1 MEFTPASF
9 SAFVGYE
16 IVPIH
21 PDDVFTA
28 CTLSGAPP
36 SGLSFDATT
45 CTISGIPTAPL
56 SETQYT
62 MTSTKDGQTY
72 EGSFHLTVVSCSG
85 TVVKVI
91 RTYKSDAYKEWF
103 TIKDKETQQ
112 VVMRVNGNSGQ
123 ENNKE
128 WTGWLCMNGVYEIE
142 VGSTSMKYWTQDS
155 FLYLKAL
162 LNGGEYETIA
172 RIRYS
177 EKQGF
182 PTSYKVNV
190 KWSVAP
196 HSQWFY
202 KMGEVPANWYGLDT
216 AGWTTGSM
224 GSFPTSTNSIQLY
237 KKTFNVASLTDVA
250 GFVISLR
257 YQYGCVIY
265 LNGHEVFRNG
275 VTGELSTSSSS
286 SNDYTSI
293 NYHQVSLP
301 VKTIATDDTP
311 AVNYLIQGEN
321 RIAIA
326 IVAQTASQTASM
338 FDCAVRL
345 MGKTNARVFDYD
357 KPEKDKH
364 YKNIG
369 NADKIA
375 EQYSATN
382 VFPQGEGNNYWTI
395 AFSNDRR
402 EWISAVTVYLW
413 TFSGQTVF
421 PRVGQFVVKARNS
434 DSEDWTTIK
443 AVTGLL
449 WDSVYENKKIILGN
463 DKSYNQ
469 YRFENFASGDP
480 TNPSWK
486 FNTLDLTCD
495 AIPTSI
501 PELTYPTSPTLTKDI
516 AMTDLYPSMNAT
528 NYYDFTIV
536 PALPTGLVLDQYNGK
551 ISGIPAQ
558 AQSATTHTITAKK
571 YGGGSSSTTMEIS
584 VDTCSGDKS
593 LVTLTICMDHWNILS
608 SYKVFRGKTA
618 SGNAVQSGDTFTTD
632 VMNYGNFCLDH
643 DIYTLVLNGKGQSQ
657 ESTRWFLSIDNGDMV
672 FETGQIPEDSNAVST
687 TFSSLLPF
695 QIDYSDWKLFNSA
708 QAVADNWKS
717 GSFDDS
723 AWTTVKA
730 AAMGNHQS
738 TTAYIR
744 HEVTIP
750 SLDDYH
756 VLNVRMKY
764 TGGVVA
770 YFNGHI
776 VARFNL
782 EESFDATTEALSVHD
797 ATAFSKFHIILPL
810 VDAATDNAMA
820 FEIHR
825 TAEENAI
832 VFDASGMFGVNECSI
847 AVDSYS
853 STETYNLYFSYVAY
867 DLLSLTPNKGYAT
880 LHEGSYVSWT
890 VENLEGSVFNSFGI
904 EANNR
909 AWSKFNL
916 NGRWKDSEEYTLLST
931 TPGEYL
937 NKKRRNQWSMTLG
950 FAGFKHLKYELIERK
965 GNEPNVV
972 ALMTQYCVPSGTGVC
987 PADGKYPSV
996 KNGEKS
1002 VVQCPRLTRGYKY
1015 RQCTNGVLGSD
1026 ITDMCV
1032 YDAPTDLAYPESSY
1046 PFYAG
1051 VDFSSGTPTYEG
1063 YIDSFDVTEG
1073 TLPAGLTLDAT
1084 TGVISG
1090 KATSTACADGCSVT
1104 ITGSNPGGSATVS
1117 LTFTVLPP
1125 SIEYPTVGAG
1135 VHVVMG
1141 VPTSL
1146 SPVITPSPSP
1156 FTSFEITGLPAGLTP
1171 DSETGIITGTASGGK
1186 QSVEVTVKGFL
1197 DDTNFLSFPFTL
1209 FVHDHNSASVLV
1221 PEGSSPSHILHLRAR
1236 AAIASGALYLDSA
1249 YSAETLALTDL
1260 SMDAKEVKGVY
1271 AALPDPIYFIQ
1282 ASNLDIV
1289 VLKDVNPV
1297 VAFIGE
1303 DNVEAHFNTTSVCEE
1318 SLDVECDIV
1327 KGSNVIVK
1335 EVDAESG
1342 NTFSEP
1348 AIIPLDRA
1356 KSYEM

>member
-1 MEFTPASF
+1 
-9 SAFVGYE
+9 
-16 IVPIH
+16 
-21 PDDVFTA
+21 
-28 CTLSGAPP
+28 
-36 SGLSFDATT
+36 
-45 CTISGIPTAPL
+45 
-56 SETQYT
+56 
-62 MTSTKDGQTY
+62 MTSTKDGQDY
-72 EGSFHLTVVSCSG
+72 EGSFHLTVVPCYG
-85 TVVKVI
+85 TVVKAL
-91 RTYKSDAYKEWF
+91 RTYKSGANEEWF
-103 TIKDKETQQ
+103 KIPSWFNTNTVGQKDNTDWSEE
-112 VVMRVNGNSGQ
+112 RCL
-123 ENNKE
+123 
-128 WTGWLCMNGVYEIE
+128 TGSQYTVT
-142 VGSTSMKYWTQDS
+142 VGSNGKVYGGKPKKLWAPGS

-172 RIRYS
+172 RIHYS

-196 HSQWFY
+196 HSQWLY
-202 KMGEVPANWYGLDT
+202 KMGEVPANWYGSDT

-237 KKTFNVASLTDVA
+237 KKTFNVESLTDVA

-311 AVNYLIQGEN
+311 AVNYLAGSN
-321 RIAIA
+321 TIAIA

-357 KPEKDKH
+357 EPEEDKH
-364 YKNIG
+364 YKNII

-375 EQYSATN
+375 EQYSGTN
-382 VFPQGEGNNYWTI
+382 VLRQGEGNNYWTI

-402 EWISAVTVYLW
+402 EWISAVTVYLY
-413 TFSGQTVF
+413 TLSGQTVF

-480 TNPSWK
+480 TNPSWM

-501 PELTYPTSPTLTKDI
+501 PELTYPTSPTITKDI

-571 YGGGSSSTTMEIS
+571 YGGGSSTTTIEIT

-593 LVTLTICMDHWNILS
+593 LITLGVFMSNWLTMS
-608 SYKVFRGKTA
+608 SFKLYRGKTA
-618 SGNAVQSGDTFTTD
+618 SGDVVESSETFEKN
-632 VMNYGNFCLDH
+632 VVNYGYFCLTPDL
-643 DIYTLVLNGKGQSQ
+643 YTVALNGKGQSQ
-657 ESTRWFLSIDNGDMV
+657 ETTTWYLMIDGGDMV
-672 FETGQIPEDSNAVST
+672 FEMGEIPNGAFSMST
-687 TFSSLLPF
+687 SFSSLLPF
-695 QIDYSDWKLFNSA
+695 QIDYSDWKVFNSA
-708 QAVADNWKS
+708 EAVAEDWT
-717 GSFDDS
+717 GVDFDDS
-723 AWTTVKA
+723 DWTSVKA
-730 AAMGNHQS
+730 AAMGNHAS

-750 SLDDYH
+750 SIDDYH
-756 VLNVRMKY
+756 VLNVRMRY
-764 TGGVVA
+764 AGGVVA

-782 EESFDATTEALSVHD
+782 DEDFDASSEALNEHD

-810 VDAATDNAMA
+810 VEAVTGKNMMA

-825 TAEENAI
+825 AAGENAI
-832 VFDASGMFGVNECSI
+832 VFDATGVFGVNDCSI
-847 AVDSYS
+847 TVDSYS
-853 STETYNLYFSYVAY
+853 SSEIDPTSSLFRTTVDN
-867 DLLSLTPNKGYAT
+867 LLSLNPTDGFVRVKTGMS
-880 LHEGSYVSWT
+880 LSWV
-890 VENLEGSVFNSFGI
+890 VENQEGSVFNSFAFQAHFGY
-904 EANNR
+904 
-909 AWSKFNL
+909 KYDFTV
-916 NGRWKDSEEYTLLST
+916 NGRWDAEEEYTTLLT
-931 TPGEYL
+931 VPE
-937 NKKRRNQWSMTLG
+937 QSMTG
-950 FAGFKHLKYELIERK
+950 KARNVWSATMGYAGFTQFKYEVGTVSGSGSPYVLSYF
-965 GNEPNVV
+965 
-972 ALMTQYCVPSGTGVC
+972 TQYCVPSGTGVC
-987 PADGKYPSV
+987 PADGEYPSV

-1002 VVQCPRLTRGYKY
+1002 VVKCPRFSHGYKY

-1026 ITDMCV
+1026 ITDLCV
-1032 YDAPTDLAYPESSY
+1032 YAPTDLTYSQSSY
-1046 PFYAG
+1046 TIFSG

-1063 YIDSFDVTEG
+1063 YIASFAVTEG

-1090 KATSTACADGCSVT
+1090 KATNNDCADGCSVT
-1104 ITGSNPGGSATVS
+1104 ITGSNPGGSTTVS

-1125 SIEYPTVGAG
+1125 SIAYPIVGAG

-1156 FTSFEITGLPAGLTP
+1156 FTSFEITGLPEGLTP
-1171 DSETGIITGTASGGK
+1171 DSATGVITGRASGGK

-1197 DDTNFLSFPFTL
+1197 DDTNSLSFPFTL
-1209 FVHDHNSASVLV
+1209 FVHDHNSASALV

-1327 KGSNVIVK
+1327 VGNSVTLK
-1335 EVDAESG
+1335 EVDVESDSV
-1342 NTFSEP
+1342 FSNSE
-1348 AIIPLDRA
+1348 IISLDRA

>member
-1 MEFTPASF
+1 M
-9 SAFVGYE
+9 
-16 IVPIH
+16 
-21 PDDVFTA
+21 
-28 CTLSGAPP
+28 SGALP

-91 RTYKSDAYKEWF
+91 RTYKSNAYKEWF
-103 TIKDKETQQ
+103 TIKDKATQQ
-112 VVMRVNGNSGQ
+112 VVMSVEVNSGQ
-123 ENNKE
+123 ENNKK

-142 VGSTSMKYWTQDS
+142 VGSTSMKYWTQGS

-162 LNGGEYETIA
+162 LNRGEYETIA
-172 RIRYS
+172 RIHYS
-177 EKQGF
+177 EIQGF
-182 PTSYKVNV
+182 PTSYEVNV

-196 HSQWFY
+196 HSQWSY
-202 KMGEVPANWYGLDT
+202 KRNEVPTDWYGWETSD
-216 AGWTTGSM
+216 WTESTM
-224 GSFPTSTNSIQLY
+224 GSYPAATNQIQLY

-257 YQYGCVIY
+257 YLYGCVIY
-265 LNGHEVFRNG
+265 MNGHEALRNG
-275 VTGELSTSSSS
+275 VTGDVTTSSLS
-286 SNDYTSI
+286 SNAYPSLI
-293 NYHQVSLP
+293 YHQISLP
-301 VKTIATDDTP
+301 VKTVGTDDTL

-321 RIAIA
+321 TIAIA

-357 KPEKDKH
+357 EPEEDKH

-369 NADKIA
+369 SNAKSIA
-375 EQYSATN
+375 EQYTN
-382 VFPQGEGNNYWTI
+382 YVWGTDERENYWTI

-402 EWISAVTVYLW
+402 EWISAVTVYLFY
-413 TFSGQTVF
+413 TSYQPVF
-421 PRVGQFVVKARNS
+421 ERVGQFVVKARNS
-434 DSEDWTTIK
+434 DSEEWTTIK
-443 AVTGLL
+443 EVTGLT
-449 WDSVYENKKIILGN
+449 WNHVGENKRIWLGN
-463 DKSYNQ
+463 DKPYNQ
-469 YRFENFASGDP
+469 YRFANFASGDP
-480 TNPSWK
+480 INPKWVFS
-486 FNTLDLTCD
+486 TLDLTAD
-495 AIPTSI
+495 AIPAAI
-501 PELTYPTSPTLTKDI
+501 PELVYSAPPTITKDI
-516 AMTDLYPSMNAT
+516 AMTDLYPSVDAT
-528 NYYDFTIV
+528 YYYDFTIE
-536 PALPTGLVLDQYNGK
+536 PALPTGLVLDQYSGK
-551 ISGIPAQ
+551 IWGIPTR
-558 AQSATTHTITAKK
+558 AQSATTHTIMAKK
-571 YGGGSSSTTMEIS
+571 YGGGDSTTTMEIT
-584 VDTCSGDKS
+584 VGTCSGNKS
-593 LVTLTICMDHWNILS
+593 LITLALYVSKLSQLS
-608 SYKVFRGKTA
+608 SYKVFRGKTTN
-618 SGNAVQSGDTFTTD
+618 GDAVQSASVFETE
-632 VMNYGNFCLDH
+632 VLNYGYFCLDH
-643 DIYTLVLNGKGQSQ
+643 DVYTLVLNGKGNGRDA
-657 ESTRWFLSIDNGDMV
+657 TRWYLSIDGGDMV
-672 FETGQIPEDSNAVST
+672 FEMGQIPEDSSVVST

-695 QIDYSDWKLFNSA
+695 QIDYSDWKLFNRID
-708 QAVADNWKS
+708 AVVDNWN
-717 GSFDDS
+717 GVDFDDS
-723 AWTTVKA
+723 GWDTKKA
-730 AAMGNHQS
+730 AEFGNHAG
-738 TTAYIR
+738 TIAYIR
-744 HEVTIP
+744 HEVSIP
-750 SLDDYH
+750 SIEDYH

-764 TGGVVA
+764 AGGVVA

-782 EESFDATTEALSVHD
+782 KESFDASTVAFVIHD
-797 ATAFSKFHIILPL
+797 ATAFSKFHVILPL
-810 VDAATDNAMA
+810 VDAVSGKNVIA

-825 TAEENAI
+825 AAGVEAI
-832 VFDASGMFGVNECSI
+832 VFDATGVFGVNECSI
-847 AVDSYS
+847 TVDSYS
-853 STETYNLYFSYVAY
+853 STGMYNHGLNYFLTKEG
-867 DLLSLTPNKGYAT
+867 LLNLTPRYGYLYLQQNFSIAW
-880 LHEGSYVSWT
+880 V
-890 VENLEGSVFNSFGI
+890 VENLEGSLFNSFGI
-904 EANNR
+904 EVKDSGA
-909 AWSKFNL
+909 AQFSLK
-916 NGRWKDSEEYTLLST
+916 GRWSES
-931 TPGEYL
+931 GEYDIGTTSIETL
-937 NKKRRNQWSMTLG
+937 KNKHRTKWAMTLG
-950 FAGFKHLKYELIERK
+950 YAGFKHLELK
-965 GNEPNVV
+965 QTGGNSPSVI
-972 ALMTQYCVPSGTGVC
+972 AFMTQYCVPPASGVC
-987 PADGKYPSV
+987 PANGIYPSV

-1002 VVQCPRLTRGYKY
+1002 VVKCPRFSHGYKY

-1026 ITDMCV
+1026 VTDLCE

-1046 PFYAG
+1046 PVYTG

-1063 YIDSFDVTEG
+1063 YIASFAVTEG

-1125 SIEYPTVGAG
+1125 SIAYPIVGAG

-1141 VPTSL
+1141 VPATII
-1146 SPVITPSPSP
+1146 PVITPSPSP
-1156 FTSFEITGLPAGLTP
+1156 FTAFEITGLPEGLKP
-1171 DSETGIITGTASGGK
+1171 DSATGVITGTASGGK

-1197 DDTNFLSFPFTL
+1197 DDTNSLSFPFTL
-1209 FVHDHNSASVLV
+1209 FVHDHNSVSALV

>member
-28 CTLSGAPP
+28 CTLSSPLP
-36 SGLSFDATT
+36 NGLSFDDTT
-45 CTISGIPTAPL
+45 CTISGIPTASL

-91 RTYKSDAYKEWF
+91 RTYKSNADKEWF
-103 TIKDKETQQ
+103 TIKDKATQQ

-128 WTGWLCMNGVYEIE
+128 WSQALCLS
-142 VGSTSMKYWTQDS
+142 GSRYVVEMATEGTYNRW
-155 FLYLKAL
+155 
-162 LNGGEYETIA
+162 E
-172 RIRYS
+172 RYS
-177 EKQGF
+177 YLYIRAMLSTTEYDTVARLHSYSDWDF
-182 PTSYKVNV
+182 PTSGEVNV
-190 KWSVAP
+190 QWSVAP
-196 HSQWFY
+196 QSQWSY
-202 KMGEVPANWYGLDT
+202 KMSEVPANWYNWDT
-216 AGWTTGSM
+216 SGWSTASVGT
-224 GSFPTSTNSIQLY
+224 FPAATNSIQLY
-237 KKTFNVASLTDVA
+237 KRTFTIDDLSDVS

-257 YQYGCVIY
+257 YRYGCVIY
-265 LNGHEVFRNG
+265 LNGIEVFRNG
-275 VTGELSTSSSS
+275 VSGELSTSSLS
-286 SNDYTSI
+286 SNAYTSAV
-293 NYHQVSLP
+293 YHQISLP
-301 VKTIATDDTP
+301 AKTVATDDTP
-311 AVNYLIQGEN
+311 AVNYLEAGSN

-326 IVAQTASQTASM
+326 IVAQTASQTTSV

-345 MGKTNARVFDYD
+345 MSALNSRVFDYTVSYEGINKVSNGYPQNMLD
-357 KPEKDKH
+357 QHDG
-364 YKNIG
+364 YTM
-369 NADKIA
+369 
-375 EQYSATN
+375 YS
-382 VFPQGEGNNYWTI
+382 NNGDNYYTI
-395 AFSNDRR
+395 TFNNDRR
-402 EWISAVTVYLW
+402 EWISGVTMYM
-413 TFSGQTVF
+413 TATETQN
-421 PRVGQFVVKARNS
+421 VGGFVLKARNS
-434 DSEDWTTIK
+434 DSEEWTTLK
-443 AVTGLL
+443 TVTGLTYFVKGDYRKVWL
-449 WDSVYENKKIILGN
+449 DNNKPW
-463 DKSYNQ
+463 NQ
-469 YRFENFASGDP
+469 YQFTNFTSGNPASP
-480 TNPSWK
+480 TWRLG
-486 FNTLDLTCD
+486 TVDLTCD
-495 AIPTSI
+495 MIPVI
-501 PELTYPTSPTLTKDI
+501 PELAYATPLTITKDI
-516 AMTDLYPSMNAT
+516 AMTDLYPSVDVSH
-528 NYYDFTIV
+528 YYDFTV
-536 PALPTGLVLDQYNGK
+536 SPELPEGLSLDKWKGR
-551 ISGIPAQ
+551 ISGTPTES
-558 AQSATTHTITAKK
+558 QSAKTHTITAKK
-571 YGGGSSSTTMEIS
+571 YGGGSSTTRIVIT

-632 VMNYGNFCLDH
+632 VMNYGYFCLDH
-643 DIYTLVLNGKGQSQ
+643 DIYTLVLNGKGKSTD
-657 ESTRWFLSIDNGDMV
+657 STRWYLSIDGGDMV
-672 FETGQIPEDSNAVST
+672 FEMGQIPEDSSVVST

-904 EANNR
+904 EANNG

-931 TPGEYL
+931 TPLENL

-950 FAGFKHLKYELIERK
+950 FAGFKHLKYELIERT
-965 GNEPNVV
+965 GIDPNVV

-1002 VVQCPRLTRGYKY
+1002 VVKCPRFKNGYKY
-1015 RQCTNGVLGSD
+1015 RQCTNGLLGSG
-1026 ITDMCV
+1026 ITDRCV
-1032 YDAPTDLAYPESSY
+1032 YDAPTDLAYSQSSY

-1063 YIDSFDVTEG
+1063 YIASFAVTEG

-1104 ITGSNPGGSATVS
+1104 ISGSNPSGSATVS

-1125 SIEYPTVGAG
+1125 SIAYPIVGAG
-1135 VHVVMG
+1135 VHVVMD
-1141 VPTSL
+1141 VPATII
-1146 SPVITPSPSP
+1146 PVITPNPSP
-1156 FTSFEITGLPAGLTP
+1156 FTRIEITGLPAGLTL
-1171 DSETGIITGTASGGK
+1171 DARTGEITGTASGGK

-1197 DDTNFLSFPFTL
+1197 DDTNFSFPFTL
-1209 FVHDHNSASVLV
+1209 FVHDHNSASALV

-1236 AAIASGALYLDSA
+1236 ATIASGALYLDSA

-1260 SMDAKEVKGVY
+1260 SMYAKEVKGVY

-1327 KGSNVIVK
+1327 KGSNVIVR
-1335 EVDAESG
+1335 EVDAEGG

-1348 AIIPLDRA
+1348 AIIPLDRV